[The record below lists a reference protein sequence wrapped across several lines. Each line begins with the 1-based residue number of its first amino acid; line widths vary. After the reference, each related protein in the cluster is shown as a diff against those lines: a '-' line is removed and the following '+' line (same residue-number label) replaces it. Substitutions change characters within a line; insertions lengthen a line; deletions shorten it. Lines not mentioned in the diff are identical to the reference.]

1 MTARGATAGRA
12 QTFWRLA
19 AAVLVL
25 GLAGCA
31 SVPSGG
37 QVVSGKPAERA
48 ERVDDPYVR
57 LIPVKPRPEWGP
69 AQIVS
74 GFLAASASFDDNH
87 EVAKMY
93 LSGQNSWNPGL
104 RPSVTVLTS
113 RITEPQVVRASAT
126 QATVKVTGEELGA
139 ITTDGQYTASPK
151 GLETT
156 FQLAK
161 TPQGVWRITGLPGDD
176 KTGLLLSKDD
186 VERAMRTVNLFFF
199 APDQQT
205 LVPNGIFLPV
215 VNRQTL
221 PTQLVQALLDGPTSW
236 LNGAVQTAFPKG
248 TRLRRGVHVDKE
260 VATVDLT
267 KEARAGSVEQ
277 MSAQLSWT
285 MRQLSEIKR
294 WRLRIEG
301 EPVTP
306 EGMEGTQPVQAW
318 EANSPDGQ
326 VPQGESH
333 QNAYA
338 VGQSGFLSTLESDRA
353 QPVVT
358 GATRSISR
366 PAIAPDYRE
375 FAGLSLAADQVL
387 VAAPLNGAPTP
398 RVLLNAQKGARFTA
412 PTWSHD
418 GTLWV
423 VESKKDESWLW
434 VRTRGRPPVRA
445 AHWGLG
451 GRDVRAFL
459 LARDGVRAA
468 VIAHIDGRDQV
479 QLGRIAHAPDGSLD
493 VGSFLPV
500 SSELQDAV
508 DLAWRDYNTLA
519 VLGRAKR
526 DSQTLPFLMPIS
538 GSAITSLGV
547 GSLGEPRTIAAA
559 PGAPIL
565 IGTRSS
571 GKDQVCRQ
579 RAPSNSYSPWI
590 CPTPARDPSYPG

>member
-1 MTARGATAGRA
+1 MRCL
-12 QTFWRLA
+12 LA
-19 AAVLVL
+19 AAALLL
-25 GLAGCA
+25 GGAGCA
-31 SVPSGG
+31 TVPSGG
-37 QVVSGKPAERA
+37 QVVTGESAERA

-87 EVAKMY
+87 KVARLY
-93 LSGQNSWNPGL
+93 LGRQNSWDPGL
-104 RPSVTVLTS
+104 RPSVTVLAS
-113 RITEPQVVRASAT
+113 RITDPQIIKAT
-126 QATVKVTGEELGA
+126 DDQATVRITGEEVGT
-139 ITTDGQYTASPK
+139 ISSDGQYTASPK
-151 GLETT
+151 ALDAT

-161 TPQGVWRITGLPGDD
+161 TQQGVWRITGLPGGE
-176 KTGLLLSKDD
+176 KAGLLLTQDD
-186 VERAMRTVNLFFF
+186 VERAMRTVNLFFY
-199 APDQQT
+199 APDRHT

-221 PTQLVQALLDGPTSW
+221 PTQLVHALLTGPTSW
-236 LNGAVQTAFPKG
+236 LKGAVQTAFPDG
-248 TRLRRGVHVDKE
+248 TKLKRRVEVDNE

-267 KEARAGSVEQ
+267 KEARAGNLDR

-294 WRLRIEG
+294 WQLRIDG

-306 EGMEGTQPVQAW
+306 TGMDSTQPVHAW
-318 EANSPDGQ
+318 EVNSPDGR
-326 VPQGESH
+326 VPNDESD
-333 QNAYA
+333 QNAYV
-338 VGQSGFLSTLESDRA
+338 VGPSGFLGTMEDDRA

-358 GATRSISR
+358 GAAGSLSR
-366 PAIAPDYRE
+366 PAVAPDHQE
-375 FAGLSLAADQVL
+375 LAGLSAAADQVL
-387 VAAPLNGAPTP
+387 VAAPVTGTP
-398 RVLLNAQKGARFTA
+398 ATRVLLNAEEGARFTA
-412 PTWSHD
+412 PTWSGD

-434 VRTRGRPPVRA
+434 VRRRGEDPVRA

-451 GRDVRAFL
+451 GRQVLEFRI
-459 LARDGVRAA
+459 ARDGVRAA
-468 VIAHIDGRDQV
+468 VIARVDGRPQV
-479 QLGRIAHAPDGSLD
+479 QIGRIAHAPDGSLD

-508 DLAWRDYNTLA
+508 DIAWRDYNTLA

-538 GSAITSLGV
+538 GRAITSLGV
-547 GSLGEPRTIAAA
+547 GSLGEPQTIAAA

-579 RAPSNSYSPWI
+579 RSPSNSYSPWI
-590 CPTPARDPSYPG
+590 CPTPAKDPTYPR

>member
-1 MTARGATAGRA
+1 MSPCAGTR
-12 QTFWRLA
+12 RLTCLLA
-19 AAVLVL
+19 VAVLVL
-25 GLAGCA
+25 GGAGCA
-31 SVPSGG
+31 NVPSGG

-74 GFLAASASFDDNH
+74 GFLSASASFDDGH
-87 EVAKMY
+87 KVAKQY
-93 LSGQNSWNPGL
+93 LSGQTSWNPGL
-104 RPSVTVLTS
+104 RPFVTVLAS
-113 RITEPQVVRASAT
+113 RITDPHVIKSSGN
-126 QATVKVTGEELGA
+126 QATVRVTGEELGT
-139 ITTDGQYTASPK
+139 ITADGQYTASPK
-151 GLETT
+151 ALDAT
-156 FQLAK
+156 FQLTR
-161 TPQGVWRITGLPGDD
+161 TPQGVWRIAGLPGDD
-176 KTGLLLSKDD
+176 KAGLLLTKDD
-186 VERAMRTVNLFFF
+186 VERAMRTVNLYFF
-199 APDQQT
+199 APDRRT
-205 LVPNGIFLPV
+205 LVPNGVFLPV

-221 PTQLVQALLDGPTSW
+221 PTQLVQALLTGPTSW
-236 LNGAVQTAFPKG
+236 LNGAVDTAFPEG
-248 TRLRRGVHVDKE
+248 TRLRRSVQIDKD

-267 KEARAGSVEQ
+267 GQARGGDVER

-285 MRQLSEIKR
+285 MRQLSEIKS
-294 WRLRIEG
+294 WRLSIEG
-301 EPVTP
+301 RTVAPDGT
-306 EGMEGTQPVQAW
+306 GATQPVNGW
-318 EANSPDGQ
+318 LGNSPDGQ
-326 VPQGESH
+326 VPSEGVQQS
-333 QNAYA
+333 AYV
-338 VGQSGFLSTLESDRA
+338 VGPSGFLGTLESDRA

-358 GATRSISR
+358 GAAGRLTR
-366 PAIAPDYRE
+366 PAVAPDHQE
-375 FAGLSLAADQVL
+375 FAGLSADESQVL
-387 VAAPLNGAPTP
+387 VAAPVTGQPAP
-398 RVLLNAQKGARFTA
+398 RVLLTARPGARFTA

-423 VESKKDESWLW
+423 VETKKNESSLW
-434 VRTRGRPPVRA
+434 VRRRGKPPVRA

-451 GRDVRAFL
+451 GREVLAFRM
-459 LARDGVRAA
+459 ARDGVRAA
-468 VIAHIDGRDQV
+468 VIARVDGRPQV
-479 QLGRIAHAPDGSLD
+479 QVGRIVQSSGGALD

-508 DLAWRDYNTLA
+508 DLAWRDYGTLA

-579 RAPSNSYSPWI
+579 RSPSNSYSPWI
-590 CPTPARDPSYPG
+590 CPTPAKDPSYPG

>member
-1 MTARGATAGRA
+1 MTGRI
-12 QTFWRLA
+12 TRLLA
-19 AAVLVL
+19 AAALLL
-25 GLAGCA
+25 GGAGCA
-31 SVPSGG
+31 NVPSGG
-37 QVVSGKPAERA
+37 QVVTGESAERA

-87 EVAKMY
+87 KVARLY
-93 LSGQNSWNPGL
+93 LGKQNSWDPGL
-104 RPSVTVLTS
+104 RPSVTVLAS
-113 RITEPQVVRASAT
+113 RITDPQIVKAT
-126 QATVKVTGEELGA
+126 DDQATVRITGEEVGT
-139 ITTDGQYTASPK
+139 ISSDGQYTASPK
-151 GLETT
+151 ALDAT

-161 TPQGVWRITGLPGDD
+161 NQQGVWRITSLPGGE
-176 KTGLLLSKDD
+176 KAGLLLTQDD
-186 VERAMRTVNLFFF
+186 VERAMRTVNLFFY
-199 APDQQT
+199 APDRHT

-221 PTQLVQALLDGPTSW
+221 PTQLVHALLTGPTSW
-236 LNGAVQTAFPKG
+236 LKGAVQTAFPEG
-248 TRLRRGVHVDKE
+248 TRLKRRVQVSNE

-267 KEARAGSVEQ
+267 KEARTGNLDR

-294 WRLRIEG
+294 WQLRIDG

-306 EGMEGTQPVQAW
+306 SGMDSTQPVHAW
-318 EANSPDGQ
+318 EVNSPDGRT
-326 VPQGESH
+326 PHDEAH
-333 QNAYA
+333 QNAYV
-338 VGQSGFLSTLESDRA
+338 VGPSGFIGTLEEDRA

-358 GATRSISR
+358 GPAGSLSR
-366 PAIAPDYRE
+366 PAVAPDYQE
-375 FAGLSLAADQVL
+375 VAGLSADEAQLL
-387 VAAPLNGAPTP
+387 VAAPVTGTP
-398 RVLLNAQKGARFTA
+398 ATRVVLTAKEGARFTA
-412 PTWSHD
+412 PSWSRD

-423 VESKKDESWLW
+423 VESKEDESWLW
-434 VRTRGRPPVRA
+434 VRRRGEEPVRA

-451 GRDVRAFL
+451 GRQVLEFRV
-459 LARDGVRAA
+459 ARDGVRAA
-468 VIAHIDGRDQV
+468 VIAHVDGRPQV
-479 QLGRIAHAPDGSLD
+479 QIGRIAHAPDGSLD

-508 DLAWRDYNTLA
+508 DIAWRDYNTLA
-519 VLGRAKR
+519 VLGRANR

-547 GSLGEPRTIAAA
+547 GSLGEPQTIAAA

-579 RAPSNSYSPWI
+579 RSPSNSYSPWI
-590 CPTPARDPSYPG
+590 CPTPAKDPSYPR

>member
-1 MTARGATAGRA
+1 MKRGTCLLAGGL
-12 QTFWRLA
+12 F
-19 AAVLVL
+19 VL
-25 GLAGCA
+25 GGAGCA
-31 SVPSGG
+31 TVPSGG
-37 QVVSGKPAERA
+37 QVVTGRPAERA

-87 EVAKMY
+87 HVAKTY
-93 LSGQNSWNPGL
+93 LSPQTSWNPGL
-104 RPSVTVLTS
+104 RPFVTVLSS
-113 RITEPQVVRASAT
+113 RVIAPQVVKTAGD
-126 QATVKVTGEELGA
+126 QATVRVSGDELGT
-139 ITTDGQYTASPK
+139 ITSDGQYTASPK
-151 GLETT
+151 RLDTT

-161 TPQGVWRITGLPGDD
+161 TQQGVWRITGMPGDD
-176 KTGLLLSKDD
+176 KGGLLLSKDD

-221 PTQLVQALLDGPTSW
+221 PTQLVQALLAGPTSW
-236 LNGAVQTAFPKG
+236 LNGAVRTAFPPR
-248 TRLRRGVHVDKE
+248 TRLRHGVHIEKD
-260 VATVDLT
+260 VATVDLSG
-267 KEARAGSVEQ
+267 EAHAGNIER

-294 WRLRIEG
+294 WRLQIDG
-301 EPVTP
+301 ETVIAQD
-306 EGMEGTQPVQAW
+306 MEATQPVHAW
-318 EANSPDGQ
+318 EGNSPDGQ
-326 VPQGESH
+326 VPHGETH
-333 QNAYA
+333 QNAYV
-338 VGQSGFLSTLESDRA
+338 VGPSGYLGTLQGDRA
-353 QPVVT
+353 QPIVT
-358 GATRSISR
+358 GSGGRLSR
-366 PAIAPDYRE
+366 PSIAPDYQE
-375 FAGLSLAADQVL
+375 FAGLSATARQVY
-387 VAAPLNGAPTP
+387 VAAPVTGAPAP
-398 RVLLNAQKGARFTA
+398 RVLLTAQNGAHFTA
-412 PTWSHD
+412 PSWSND

-423 VESKKDESWLW
+423 VETRRDESWLW
-434 VRTRGRPPVRA
+434 VRPRGRPAVRA

-451 GRDVRAFL
+451 GREVLAFRV
-459 LARDGVRAA
+459 ARDGVRAA
-468 VIAHIDGRDQV
+468 VIARIDGRPQV

-571 GKDQVCRQ
+571 GRDQVCRQ

-590 CPTPARDPSYPG
+590 CPTAAKDPSYPR

>member
-1 MTARGATAGRA
+1 MIARGGTGRGL
-12 QTFWRLA
+12 TGGPTICRLA
-19 AAVLVL
+19 VAVLVL
-25 GLAGCA
+25 GIAGCA

-37 QVVSGKPAERA
+37 QVITGKPAERA

-87 EVAKMY
+87 EVAKLY
-93 LSGQNSWNPGL
+93 LNGQNSWNPGL

-126 QATVKVTGEELGA
+126 QATVKVTGEELGT

-151 GLETT
+151 GLEAT
-156 FQLAK
+156 FQLTR

-186 VERAMRTVNLFFF
+186 VERAMRTVNLFFL

-236 LNGAVQTAFPKG
+236 LNGAVRTAFPAG

-267 KEARAGSVEQ
+267 KEARTGSVEQ

-301 EPVTP
+301 ETVTP
-306 EGMEGTQPVQAW
+306 EGMEATQPVHAW

-326 VPQGESH
+326 MPQGESH
-333 QNAYA
+333 PNAYA
-338 VGQSGFLSTLESDRA
+338 VGPSGLLSTLESDRA
-353 QPVVT
+353 QPAVT
-358 GATRSISR
+358 GATAHLSR

-375 FAGLSLAADQVL
+375 FAGLSLAADQLL
-387 VAAPLNGAPTP
+387 VAAPSMARPPRASCSTLTRVPISLPRPGAT
-398 RVLLNAQKGARFTA
+398 TA
-412 PTWSHD
+412 PC
-418 GTLWV
+418 G
-423 VESKKDESWLW
+423 SWRPRRTSRGCGC
-434 VRTRGRPPVRA
+434 VRVADHPSAPPTGDSAAAKSAPSVSPATASARP
-445 AHWGLG
+445 
-451 GRDVRAFL
+451 
-459 LARDGVRAA
+459 
-468 VIAHIDGRDQV
+468 
-479 QLGRIAHAPDGSLD
+479 
-493 VGSFLPV
+493 
-500 SSELQDAV
+500 SS
-508 DLAWRDYNTLA
+508 
-519 VLGRAKR
+519 
-526 DSQTLPFLMPIS
+526 PIS
-538 GSAITSLGV
+538 TAVPRCRWAVSPTRPTVPSTS
-547 GSLGEPRTIAAA
+547 
-559 PGAPIL
+559 
-565 IGTRSS
+565 
-571 GKDQVCRQ
+571 
-579 RAPSNSYSPWI
+579 APS
-590 CPTPARDPSYPG
+590 CP

>member
-1 MTARGATAGRA
+1 MTIRITRL
-12 QTFWRLA
+12 LA
-19 AAVLVL
+19 AAVLLV
-25 GLAGCA
+25 GGAGCA
-31 SVPSGG
+31 NVPSGG
-37 QVVSGKPAERA
+37 QVVTGESAERA

-57 LIPVKPRPEWGP
+57 LIPVRPRPEWGP

-87 EVAKMY
+87 KVARLY
-93 LSGQNSWNPGL
+93 LGRQNSWDPGL
-104 RPSVTVLTS
+104 RPSVTVLAS
-113 RITEPQVVRASAT
+113 RVTDPQIVKAT
-126 QATVKVTGEELGA
+126 DDQATVRITGEEVGT
-139 ITTDGQYTASPK
+139 ISSDGQYTASPK
-151 GLETT
+151 TLDAT

-161 TPQGVWRITGLPGDD
+161 TQEGVWRITGLPGGE
-176 KTGLLLSKDD
+176 KAGLLLTQDD
-186 VERAMRTVNLFFF
+186 VERAMRTVNLFFY
-199 APDQQT
+199 APDRHT

-221 PTQLVQALLDGPTSW
+221 PTQLVHALLTGPTSW
-236 LNGAVQTAFPKG
+236 LKGAVQTAFPEG
-248 TRLRRGVHVDKE
+248 TRLRRPIRVENE

-267 KEARAGSVEQ
+267 KEARAGNLDR

-294 WRLRIEG
+294 WQLRIDG

-306 EGMEGTQPVQAW
+306 SDMDSTQPVHAW
-318 EANSPDGQ
+318 EVNSPDGR
-326 VPQGESH
+326 VPRDEAH
-333 QNAYA
+333 QNAYV
-338 VGQSGFLSTLESDRA
+338 VGPSGFLGTMEEDQA

-358 GATRSISR
+358 GPAGSLSR
-366 PAIAPDYRE
+366 PAVAPDYQE
-375 FAGLSLAADQVL
+375 LAGLSAAADQVL
-387 VAAPLNGAPTP
+387 VAAPVTGTP
-398 RVLLNAQKGARFTA
+398 ATRVLLNAKEGARFTA
-412 PTWSHD
+412 PSWSRD

-434 VRTRGRPPVRA
+434 VRRRGEAPVHA

-451 GRDVRAFL
+451 GRQVLEFRV
-459 LARDGVRAA
+459 ARDGVRAA
-468 VIAHIDGRDQV
+468 VIARVDGRPQV
-479 QLGRIAHAPDGSLD
+479 QIGRIAHAPDGSLD

-508 DLAWRDYNTLA
+508 DIAWRDYNTLA
-519 VLGRAKR
+519 VLGRAQR

-579 RAPSNSYSPWI
+579 RSPSNSYSPWI
-590 CPTPARDPSYPG
+590 CPTPAKDPSYPR

>member
-1 MTARGATAGRA
+1 MNGRI
-12 QTFWRLA
+12 TCLLVL
-19 AAVLVL
+19 AVLVA
-25 GLAGCA
+25 GGAGCA
-31 SVPSGG
+31 TVPSGG
-37 QVVSGKPAERA
+37 QVVTGKPAERA

-57 LIPVKPRPEWGP
+57 LIPVRPRPEWGP

-74 GFLAASASFDDNH
+74 GFLAASASFDDDH
-87 EVAKMY
+87 KVAKMY
-93 LSGQNSWNPGL
+93 LGPQNSWNPGL
-104 RPSVTVLTS
+104 RPYVTVLSS
-113 RITEPQVVRASAT
+113 RVTDPQVIKSSAT
-126 QATVKVTGEELGA
+126 QATVKITGEELGT
-139 ITTDGQYTASPK
+139 ITSDGQYTASTKP
-151 GLETT
+151 LEAT

-176 KTGLLLSKDD
+176 KSGLLLSQDD

-205 LVPNGIFLPV
+205 LVPDGIFLPV

-221 PTQLVQALLDGPTSW
+221 PTQLAQALLTGPTSW
-236 LNGAVQTAFPKG
+236 LNGAVRSAFPAG
-248 TRLRRGVHVDKE
+248 TRLRRNVHIDKE

-267 KEARAGSVEQ
+267 EEARGGSVEQ

-294 WRLRIEG
+294 WRLQIGG
-301 EPVTP
+301 ETVTP
-306 EGMEGTQPVQAW
+306 DGMDSTQAVYAW
-318 EANSPDGQ
+318 ENNSPDGLI
-326 VPQGESH
+326 PHDESH
-333 QNAYA
+333 QNAYV
-338 VGQSGFLSTLESDRA
+338 VGPSGFLGTLEGDRA

-358 GATRSISR
+358 GPGGRLSR
-366 PAIAPDYRE
+366 PSVSPDYQE
-375 FAGLSLAADQVL
+375 FAGLSAKADQVY
-387 VAAPLNGAPTP
+387 VASPVTGAPAP
-398 RVLLNAQKGARFTA
+398 RLLLNAHKGARFTA
-412 PTWSHD
+412 PSWSSD

-423 VESKKDESWLW
+423 VESKRNESWLW
-434 VRTRGRPPVRA
+434 VRSRGRPPVRT

-451 GRDVRAFL
+451 GREVLSFRV
-459 LARDGVRAA
+459 ARDGVRAA
-468 VIAHIDGRDQV
+468 VITRIDGRPQV
-479 QLGRIAHAPDGSLD
+479 QLGRIARAPDGSLD

-519 VLGRAKR
+519 VLGRANR
-526 DSQTLPFLMPIS
+526 DSQTLPFLMPTS
-538 GSAITSLGV
+538 GSAIVPLGV
-547 GSLGEPRTIAAA
+547 GSLGQPRTIAAA

-590 CPTPARDPSYPG
+590 CPTPAKDPSYPR